1 MRVYTD
7 IYCMSECVYRVYSTY
22 MLFICL
28 RAYTSYS
35 PQLLLSSPYSYL
47 YSYLI
52 YGRISS
58 GADPDTRFS
67 RVEKFWPYFLGFG
80 LPYLLLMKLTDFYVG
95 YGLFLALF
103 PFCIMLGSIYDYR
116 VAQVYTGGNT
126 QMRIPPLPVFG
137 LARKWTQGLLRSA
150 GRVYLVYVW
159 YMYSIIQE
167 SIRV

>member
-1 MRVYTD
+1 
-7 IYCMSECVYRVYSTY
+7 

-28 RAYTSYS
+28 LAYTSYS
-35 PQLLLSSPYSYL
+35 PQLLLSSPHSYIHSLL
-47 YSYLI
+47 YICILLYTRT
-52 YGRISS
+52 GRISS

-116 VAQVYTGGNT
+116 IAPSYTSEGTVTGSGT
-126 QMRIPPLPVFG
+126 GDGKGEGKHMRIPPLPVFG
-137 LARKWTQGLLRSA
+137 LARKWTQGLLR
-150 GRVYLVYVW
+150 
-159 YMYSIIQE
+159 
-167 SIRV
+167 